1 MEKFDEVVPSQ
12 EPVYLKVV
20 CVCVCVCVWKHPTV
34 IPKLNFDPSLQLSVV
49 ERMVFAQI
57 LLRMKGRS
65 LDLTEEV
72 YTAGE
77 ALPYSLHIA
86 EIVHQRKCF
95 TR

>member
-1 MEKFDEVVPSQ
+1 M
-12 EPVYLKVV
+12 
-20 CVCVCVCVWKHPTV
+20 CVRARACVRARKHPTV

-57 LLRMKGRS
+57 LLRMKGREP

-77 ALPYSLHIA
+77 ALPCSLHIA

-95 TR
+95 TG